1 MEFKLSLKAN
11 KMNKKNHRNYLKR
24 QLIEINKR
32 YKNIDFKTSFI
43 EQGIDSIDFFTFI
56 FKIEEKF
63 KIKIP
68 SKKYLKLNNIL
79 KIEKYLSKKND

>member
-1 MEFKLSLKAN
+1 
-11 KMNKKNHRNYLKR
+11 MNKTNLRNYLKK

-32 YKNIDFKTSFI
+32 YKNIDLKTSFI

-63 KIKIP
+63 KIKIS
-68 SKKYLKLNNIL
+68 SKTYSKLNNLL